1 MVRPA
6 LLADLRGIVGADGV
20 IDRPEALLVYECD
33 GYTLER
39 AAPEVVVLPRTPAE
53 VAAVLRLLAAE
64 RIPFV
69 PRGAGTGLS
78 GGTLPVEAPVMV
90 GTSRLT
96 AIEAIDVANRRIVV
110 QAGVVNQWVTNAVRA
125 HGLCYAPDPSSQPA
139 CTIGGNIAEN
149 SGGPHTLKYGVTTNH
164 VLGVELVL
172 ASGEVVT
179 LGGAVEDRPGYD
191 LVGLVV
197 GAEGTFGIVT
207 RATLRLVR
215 APEAY
220 RTLLAVFES
229 VEAASEAVS
238 GIIAAGI
245 VPAALE
251 MMDRLILQA
260 LEQAYH
266 IGLPTDAG
274 AVLLIELDGPAVG
287 LDPQAERVAA
297 VCRQNRVREVRV
309 ARDEAERAALWKC
322 RKRAFGAVGRL
333 APNYCTQDGVV
344 PRTRVPDILRHI
356 AAAAE
361 RHRLRIANVFHAGDG
376 NIHPILLF
384 DERDRDEVRRV
395 RAAAR
400 AGASLVAQGLGAHL
414 SVGAPPARLDVVLG
428 LDRLARVIDH
438 QAGDMTVT
446 VEAGCTLAAL
456 AKTLATSGQWL
467 PLDPPW
473 PDATTIGGLIAANL
487 SGPLPASQGRV
498 RDLLL
503 GIRVVGADGALV
515 SGGGRVVKNV
525 AGYDLP
531 KLHVGALGTLGVI
544 VEATFKVR
552 PRPACEEAVVIAARS
567 VEAAAETALGVM
579 ASEAAPLWL
588 EVGGPGALPEGPGD
602 GAAVVVGLAGIAEEV
617 AHARARTLELA
628 KARGLRAIT
637 VADGA
642 ALRARLAGFALEPAA
657 AVLRAGMLPTE
668 FGEFIAR
675 VSRCGA
681 ALRCLAHAA
690 R

>member
-6 LLADLRGIVGADGV
+6 LLADLRGIVGTDGV

-39 AAPEVVVLPRTPAE
+39 AAPEVVVLPRTPGE

-96 AIEAIDVANRRIVV
+96 AIEAIDVANRRIVA

-172 ASGEVVT
+172 ASGEVVA
-179 LGGAVEDRPGYD
+179 LGGAVEERPGYD

-215 APEAY
+215 
-220 RTLLAVFES
+220 
-229 VEAASEAVS
+229 
-238 GIIAAGI
+238 
-245 VPAALE
+245 
-251 MMDRLILQA
+251 
-260 LEQAYH
+260 
-266 IGLPTDAG
+266 
-274 AVLLIELDGPAVG
+274 
-287 LDPQAERVAA
+287 
-297 VCRQNRVREVRV
+297 V
-309 ARDEAERAALWKC
+309 ARDEVERAALWKC

-384 DERDRDEVRRV
+384 DERDQDEVRRV
-395 RAAAR
+395 
-400 AGASLVAQGLGAHL
+400 
-414 SVGAPPARLDVVLG
+414 
-428 LDRLARVIDH
+428 
-438 QAGDMTVT
+438 
-446 VEAGCTLAAL
+446 LAAGREIL
-456 AKTLATSGQWL
+456 EACVALGGSLSGEHGIGVEKMAQM
-467 PLDPPW
+467 PLLFRPDDLRAMTRLRAVFDPEGRANPHKIF
-473 PDATTIGGLIAANL
+473 PDAKVCVETRAPRRQAA
-487 SGPLPASQGRV
+487 
-498 RDLLL
+498 
-503 GIRVVGADGALV
+503 
-515 SGGGRVVKNV
+515 
-525 AGYDLP
+525 
-531 KLHVGALGTLGVI
+531 
-544 VEATFKVR
+544 
-552 PRPACEEAVVIAARS
+552 
-567 VEAAAETALGVM
+567 M
-579 ASEAAPLWL
+579 
-588 EVGGPGALPEGPGD
+588 
-602 GAAVVVGLAGIAEEV
+602 
-617 AHARARTLELA
+617 
-628 KARGLRAIT
+628 
-637 VADGA
+637 
-642 ALRARLAGFALEPAA
+642 
-657 AVLRAGMLPTE
+657 
-668 FGEFIAR
+668 
-675 VSRCGA
+675 
-681 ALRCLAHAA
+681 
-690 R
+690 